1 MTKVCIKSCA
11 TCRPD
16 AVDQDYSTTH
26 LNQAHGKF
34 CSLRHLAEPLHAD
47 VSGRYVKN
55 ASLLY
60 RGHHILP
67 PGF

>member
-1 MTKVCIKSCA
+1 M
-11 TCRPD
+11 
-16 AVDQDYSTTH
+16 DQDYSTTH

-47 VSGRYVKN
+47 VSGRYMKT

-60 RGHHILP
+60 
-67 PGF
+67 